1 MESIIKPEEYLQAEE
16 LIYQAKFDDALEL
29 ISNFK
34 RSTKKDSMEWLWG
47 LILEGRINCYKGQ
60 YKRAIEIGNIA
71 YLLSRKLDLVLESV
85 EALLIRAHI
94 IYLAKREEAFE
105 IITLAEKIF
114 NSLLNDSTSNYP
126 RQKAEILLLK
136 SEIYRSRGELNEAFE
151 LARECL
157 LIQQNLKNKI
167 DISNVYYHLANLYL
181 YNSDSNSGL
190 EYALKS
196 LTIQEELGYQ
206 SGIAGSLYLVGTSYF
221 VRGNFDQALKLGRQ
235 SLKSKEISTLT
246 KLEVLDLLAMVFL
259 VTGQLDRAL
268 KYRKRAAIIAQKE
281 NYEEQYIISTYGIA
295 TNLRAKG
302 EFDLAVDYLKK
313 SLKLSENTNSTF
325 GIMASLFHLILTTL
339 DNNNPEQAKF
349 YLSQLEKYCDQTES
363 DVFKN
368 VYLISKALVLKN
380 SGRIRNLS
388 EAEII
393 LRGFTE
399 KEIETPLIYR
409 LAMVN
414 LCELFLEEL
423 KFTNNV
429 EVLEDIIPLINK
441 IYKIAEKQSA
451 YAWLVEIKILQAK
464 ISLIQMDFDAAEQL
478 LTQAQRIAE
487 LQGLTLLALKIS
499 SEHDNL
505 LNQLSEWNNLKKIDA
520 PMSERIELASF
531 DGVVERL
538 QGKSA
543 IDPPLI
549 TPETPVLLLIIGQ
562 GGFPLFSN
570 QFEEGHQFEEDL
582 LSGFLDAINSFSGEL
597 LSKQLDRVKFEDYMI
612 LMQTVEN
619 FSVGYLFKGQ
629 TYIAKQKLTQFT
641 ESIKKDST
649 IWHTLNVYFNTSRV
663 VKLEDL
669 PSLQALIFNI
679 FIK

>member
-538 QGKSA
+538 QGKST